1 MIARLRGRLVDRGAD
16 EVVVDVNGVGYQLF
30 VSAQTLAALP
40 PDGSEVEMLVFTHV
54 REDALVLFGFAE
66 ATERALFQ
74 LLQSVSGIG
83 PRLAIAIL
91 SGLPA
96 AELCDAIRRRD
107 LVRLTAIAGVGKKTA
122 ERLSLELADK
132 VIALPRPTDDGVGRP
147 VRPEGANGVAEQAAS
162 ALANLGFRP
171 IEAERAVE
179 SAIAAGFTTFEEV
192 VREALRGTRR

>member
-1 MIARLRGRLVDRGAD
+1 MIARLRGTLLERGVD
-16 EVVVDVNGVGYQLF
+16 EVVVDVGGVGYQVF
-30 VSAQTLAALP
+30 VSAQTMAALP
-40 PDGSEVEMLVFTHV
+40 TNGSDTEVLVVTHV
-54 REDALVLFGFAE
+54 REDALQLFGFAD

-83 PRLAIAIL
+83 PRLALAIL
-91 SGLPA
+91 SGLPS

-107 LVRLTAIAGVGKKTA
+107 LVRLTSISGVGKKTA

-132 VIALPRPTDDGVGRP
+132 VLALPQATRDGEDRAT
-147 VRPEGANGVAEQAAS
+147 RRDGASGVAEQAAS
-162 ALANLGFRP
+162 ALVNLGFRP

-179 SAIAAGFTTFEEV
+179 AAIAAGLATFEDV